1 MESCYDADT
10 FPNDFCGKF
19 NRGADGQL
27 PPVNAFQSGYVNA
40 GLAQIRGTTV
50 EFDWNGDLSSWPVLK
65 NFNNPGFLRINGNM
79 FFPDKDIT
87 LVLGSETDGLDLPD
101 QAKEQIQV
109 NFTYS
114 WNDLTVLWQTR
125 FIGSTVVET
134 DIAEDR
140 YPDSTLD
147 SVDLHNLG
155 VSYQFNER
163 VRVNLNINNVFDD
176 EPEPS
181 AIARGY
187 DGSYD
192 NIGRYI
198 RAGVKVSL

>member
-1 MESCYDADT
+1 MIWQSY
-10 FPNDFCGKF
+10 GK
-19 NRGADGQL
+19 L
-27 PPVNAFQSGYVNA
+27 
-40 GLAQIRGTTV
+40 
-50 EFDWNGDLSSWPVLK
+50 
-65 NFNNPGFLRINGNM
+65 
-79 FFPDKDIT
+79 
-87 LVLGSETDGLDLPD
+87 
-101 QAKEQIQV
+101 
-109 NFTYS
+109 
-114 WNDLTVLWQTR
+114 R

-163 VRVNLNINNVFDD
+163 VRVNLNITNVFDD